1 MKNLAIVG
9 AGGHGR
15 VIADAAQTGGWSNVE
30 FYDDAWP
37 RLGAR
42 NGPWALRG
50 DMALLLERL
59 DEYDGVI
66 VGIGDN
72 RLRAMLQQRLRE
84 AGAPLACVI
93 HPTAIVSRY
102 ASLGAGCAVF
112 ARAIVNAGAQIGA
125 GVILNSGC
133 TVEHDC
139 VLEDYVHIG
148 PNAGLGGGVH
158 IGQRSWVGIGA
169 NINHLIHIGSDSTIG
184 SGATVIRNVADAMVA
199 VGTPARSRPLRH
211 PAAPDSLGAAPG
223 HPSRHS

>member
-15 VIADAAQTGGWSNVE
+15 VIADAAQTGGWEAVE

-37 RLGAR
+37 RLGTR

-50 DMALLLERL
+50 DVTLLLERL

-66 VGIGDN
+66 VGVGDN
-72 RLRAMLQQRLRE
+72 RLRATLQQRLLQ
-84 AGAPLACVI
+84 AGAPLACII
-93 HPTAIVSRY
+93 HPTAAISRY
-102 ASLGAGCAVF
+102 ASLGAGCAVL
-112 ARAIVNAGAQIGA
+112 ARVIVNAGAQIGD

-158 IGQRSWVGIGA
+158 VG
-169 NINHLIHIGSDSTIG
+169 
-184 SGATVIRNVADAMVA
+184 
-199 VGTPARSRPLRH
+199 
-211 PAAPDSLGAAPG
+211 
-223 HPSRHS
+223 RHSWIGI